1 MNGRFG
7 FQEGAYQRETDHDDE
22 VQRALNWAMLLVDE
36 YYGGRDEA
44 DKSPD
49 RLERAEE
56 ALLTAY
62 KNRNAHE
69 ETIDDRDNAEMG
81 LK

>member
-1 MNGRFG
+1 M
-7 FQEGAYQRETDHDDE
+7 AT
-22 VQRALNWAMLLVDE
+22 LLVDE

-44 DKSPD
+44 DNNRD
-49 RLERAEE
+49 RLDRAEE

-69 ETIDDRDNAEMG
+69 EAIDERDNAEEGFVSEM
-81 LK
+81 K